1 MSASENSI
9 PLSKTKLALLV
20 IGSLL
25 FVAAGIWLTQ
35 LDDAVIASQRRYN
48 NPAVMHGLGVAA
60 ALLGAAGAVFGAR
73 KLFDTR
79 PGLVFGPDGFTD
91 NASATAAGF
100 VPWSE
105 VTGVGVM
112 EFNRQKMLVVG
123 VRDPEKYL
131 ARGGALKRMLG
142 RANARMCG
150 SPIVISAHA
159 LKTDFGAL
167 LTEFHNRLDRYAA
180 DAQRGV

>member
-1 MSASENSI
+1 MSASEKTI

-20 IGSLL
+20 AGSVL
-25 FVAAGIWLTQ
+25 FVALGVWLAQ
-35 LDDAVIASQRRYN
+35 LDAAVIASQRRYN
-48 NPAVMHGLGVAA
+48 NPAVMHGLGIAC
-60 ALLGAAGAVFGAR
+60 ALMFSATAVFGLV
-73 KLFDTR
+73 KLRDNR
-79 PGLVFGPDGFTD
+79 PGLVFGSDGFTD

-100 VPWSE
+100 VPWAE

-112 EFNRQKMLVVG
+112 EFNRQRMLVVG

-131 ARGGALKRMLG
+131 ARAGAMKRMLG
-142 RANARMCG
+142 RANTRMCG

-167 LTEFHNRLDRYAA
+167 VAEFQNRLERHGRQA
-180 DAQRGV
+180 

>member
-25 FVAAGIWLTQ
+25 FVAAGIWLAQ
-35 LDDAVIASQRRYN
+35 LDDAVVASQRRYN
-48 NPAVMHGLGVAA
+48 NPAVMHGLGVVC
-60 ALLGAAGAVFGAR
+60 ALVFSATAVFGLV
-73 KLFDTR
+73 KLRDDR

-112 EFNRQKMLVVG
+112 EFNRQKMLVVA

-131 ARGGALKRMLG
+131 ARGGALKQMLG

-150 SPIVISAHA
+150 SPVVISAHA
-159 LKTDFGAL
+159 LKADFGAL
-167 LTEFHNRLDRYAA
+167 LAEFEHRLDRYAV
-180 DAQRGV
+180 DARRNA

>member
-1 MSASENSI
+1 MSAPEKSI

-20 IGSLL
+20 AGSVL
-25 FVAAGIWLTQ
+25 FVALGVWLAQ
-35 LDDAVIASQRRYN
+35 LDAATIASQRRYN
-48 NPAVMHGLGVAA
+48 NPAVVHGVGVVC
-60 ALLGAAGAVFGAR
+60 ALVFSATAVFGLV
-73 KLFDTR
+73 KLRDDR

-91 NASATAAGF
+91 NASATAVGF

-112 EFNRQKMLVVG
+112 EFNRQKMLVVA

-131 ARGGALKRMLG
+131 ARGGTLKQMLG

-159 LKTDFGAL
+159 LKTDFGVL
-167 LTEFHNRLDRYAA
+167 LAEFEHRLDRYAA
-180 DAQRGV
+180 DARRNA

>member
-1 MSASENSI
+1 MGHNLKFAGWVSI
-9 PLSKTKLALLV
+9 GVVAGALTTVSLQTVARGAMTPLPLEE
-20 IGSLL
+20 IQ
-25 FVAAGIWLTQ
+25 Q
-35 LDDAVIASQRRYN
+35 LS
-48 NPAVMHGLGVAA
+48 
-60 ALLGAAGAVFGAR
+60 AVFGLV
-73 KLFDTR
+73 KLRDDR

-131 ARGGALKRMLG
+131 ARGGALKQMLG

-167 LTEFHNRLDRYAA
+167 LTEFEHRLDRYAA
-180 DAQRGV
+180 DARRNA

>member
-1 MSASENSI
+1 MSASEISI

-20 IGSLL
+20 AGSVL
-25 FVAAGIWLTQ
+25 FVALGIWLIQ

-48 NPAVMHGLGVAA
+48 NPAVVHGLGVAA
-60 ALLGAAGAVFGAR
+60 ALLFSATAVFGAL

-112 EFNRQKMLVVG
+112 EFNRQKMLVVA

-131 ARGGALKRMLG
+131 ARSGALKRMLG

-159 LKTDFGAL
+159 LKSDFGAL
-167 LTEFHNRLDRYAA
+167 AAEFHNRLDLYASKT
-180 DAQRGV
+180 